1 MHNTKIKIVVLVAR
15 SYFANA
21 IDVAD
26 LMWNPQR
33 DLLTNTNSKQRATE
47 QPIQMVINRLLSRF
61 LLASPSSRLYK
72 REHVCPGTCLSS
84 SQLEEKNIF
93 LKIFSETFSYKY
105 VFYKKSWLVQAWAC
119 LSRHVLVIK
128 LATARREKC
137 REKRK
142 KTNYLAA
149 HHKSQPRHLVEELSA
164 RNMEGRSGGRY

>member
-1 MHNTKIKIVVLVAR
+1 MTRLYINER
-15 SYFANA
+15 NFANA

-84 SQLEEKNIF
+84 SQLEEKNTF
-93 LKIFSETFSYKY
+93 LKIISETFSYKY
-105 VFYKKSWLVQAWAC
+105 VFKNIFLYFCTDIMRGLSIC
-119 LSRHVLVIK
+119 LLHHPLASEWVTK
-128 LATARREKC
+128 LCTAPRLSPLI
-137 REKRK
+137 
-142 KTNYLAA
+142 NQQNNLMSIL
-149 HHKSQPRHLVEELSA
+149 HHNEDFWKA
-164 RNMEGRSGGRY
+164 